1 MIGINCSRYNYSA
14 SLHCDG
20 GLEVEPLEVSGGVAD
35 TDQEEGG
42 EEGGEQL
49 VGEPPL
55 ESYFHLYS
63 LLLVI

>member
-1 MIGINCSRYNYSA
+1 MLSINRSRYNYSA

-42 EEGGEQL
+42 EEGGENL
-49 VGEPPL
+49 VGESPL
-55 ESYFHLYS
+55 EPDFHLDPFIS
-63 LLLVI
+63 IL

>member
-1 MIGINCSRYNYSA
+1 MNRSCYDYSA

-42 EEGGEQL
+42 EEGGEDL

-55 ESYFHLYS
+55 EPDLHLDS
-63 LLLVI
+63 FISIR

>member
-1 MIGINCSRYNYSA
+1 MNRSCYDYSA

-42 EEGGEQL
+42 EEGGENL
-49 VGEPPL
+49 VGESPL
-55 ESYFHLYS
+55 EPDFHLDPFIS
-63 LLLVI
+63 IL

>member
-1 MIGINCSRYNYSA
+1 MNRSCYDYSA

-55 ESYFHLYS
+55 ESDFHLYS